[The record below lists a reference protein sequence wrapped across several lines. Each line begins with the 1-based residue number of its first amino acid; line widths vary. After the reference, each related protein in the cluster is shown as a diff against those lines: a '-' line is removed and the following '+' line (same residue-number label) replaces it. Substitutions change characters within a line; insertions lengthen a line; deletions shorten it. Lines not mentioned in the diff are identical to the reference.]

1 MILPAVALACLLL
14 VAEEVDTNRSPT
26 QLYDPGNIVDD
37 QGVVRSR
44 EGRRVGQIQPDS
56 GGGYAL
62 LDNDGRRVGSIEPG
76 FNAGELVIR
85 DSTGRRKGTLARQ
98 R

>member
-1 MILPAVALACLLL
+1 MTWPAVALAFMLL
-14 VAEEVDTNRSPT
+14 AADEADSRNPT

-44 EGRRVGQIQPDS
+44 EGRRVGQIEPEP

-62 LDNDGRRVGSIEPG
+62 FDNDGKRVGSIEPG

-85 DSTGRRKGTLARQ
+85 DSTGRRKGTLGRQ